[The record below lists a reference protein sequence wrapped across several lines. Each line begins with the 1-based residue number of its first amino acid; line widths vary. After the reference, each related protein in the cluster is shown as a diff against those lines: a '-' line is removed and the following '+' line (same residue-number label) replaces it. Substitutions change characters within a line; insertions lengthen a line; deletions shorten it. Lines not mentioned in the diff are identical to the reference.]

1 MQIPVVFE
9 KIGCDSEEYTRDIG
23 EEYGPFDYKD
33 IDENNIIQY
42 LGILEKRT
50 NDLLQL

>member
-9 KIGCDSEEYTRDIG
+9 KIGCDSDEYTRDLG

-33 IDENNIIQY
+33 IDENNIV
-42 LGILEKRT
+42 
-50 NDLLQL
+50 